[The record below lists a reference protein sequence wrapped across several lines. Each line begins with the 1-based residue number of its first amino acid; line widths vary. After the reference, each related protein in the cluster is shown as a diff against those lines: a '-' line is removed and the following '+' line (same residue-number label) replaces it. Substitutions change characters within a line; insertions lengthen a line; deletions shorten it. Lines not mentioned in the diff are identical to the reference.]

1 MKIAKVYFVS
11 VEANMLSDLKQLP
24 LIAVDT
30 IEDADIVFVGTEF
43 DGDLVD
49 ELSAGVVPVL
59 PESYGFI
66 DYNPVREIGDAFN
79 YDSEKRVSAIFA
91 LSRAIENHKFVYD
104 WKSIQ
109 ANFNTRLKLT
119 KNILV

>member
-1 MKIAKVYFVS
+1 
-11 VEANMLSDLKQLP
+11 MLSDLKQLP

-49 ELSAGVVPVL
+49 ELAVGVVPVL

-91 LSRAIENHKFVYD
+91 LSRAIENYKFVYD

>member
-24 LIAVDT
+24 LIPVSSV
-30 IEDADIVFVGTEF
+30 EDADIVFVGTEF

-91 LSRAIENHKFVYD
+91 FKQSY
-104 WKSIQ
+104 
-109 ANFNTRLKLT
+109 
-119 KNILV
+119 